1 MKNPRTLEEMFYIAD
16 KYALA
21 RDATLDSRE
30 QKESATRISLAH
42 PRATTRRE
50 NRTILSTW

>member
-21 RDATLDSRE
+21 GDATLDSRE